1 MKTYLFNAIN
11 RYKKFSEE
19 LDVKAILCD
28 KSWWVFNDSG
38 EKELYIFNTDG
49 NLIISISGKVSNG
62 TWQYIAANKSIII
75 SGNNQSYMVR
85 PVFLIIWCLL
95 CKLTVLM
102 NVYF

>member
-11 RYKKFSEE
+11 RYKKLSEE

-62 TWQYIAANKSIII
+62 TWQYIAANHWNLQFWS
-75 SGNNQSYMVR
+75 
-85 PVFLIIWCLL
+85 
-95 CKLTVLM
+95 
-102 NVYF
+102 